1 MLRSEQ
7 SRQVVQPAKQNYLL
21 YCHDADADNDR
32 EADADVHAGAAN
44 DDADADCEDVGM
56 MLIVRIML
64 MLFLHLNS
72 HLLILRLLVP
82 RPESQESPAALSR
95 FGPRVHELDQDA
107 LKDVDCFRHFKRLK

>member
-1 MLRSEQ
+1 MLRNEQ
-7 SRQVVQPAKQNYLL
+7 SRQVVQPAKQNYLW
-21 YCHDADADNDR
+21 YCHNADADNDR

-56 MLIVRIML
+56 ML

-95 FGPRVHELDQDA
+95 FRPRVHELDQHA
-107 LKDVDCFRHFKRLK
+107 LQMWVVSGI